1 MERYL
6 RAVVVLVLCFLFIA
20 STRFRSCDGYSP
32 KVLCR
37 GEEREALLNFK
48 GGFYDFSDLYD
59 ALPPLPSWTGEDC
72 CAWEGVVCHNITG
85 HVLKLELGG
94 SSLLGHINNSLLEL
108 KHLQHLDLSENYFAG
123 IIPEFIGS
131 LANLRYLN
139 LSNADFYGPIP
150 QQLGN
155 LSRLHY
161 LDISSRRRSGQCGGP
176 SRSNSSIKDIEWIS
190 GLTSLK
196 FLDISGVSLSE
207 ASNWSQ
213 LLNKLHSLSVLHLHS
228 CELYTIGSLPHVNFS
243 SLTILDLSCNNLI
256 SSKFDWFSDL
266 SSLVMLDLSH
276 NKFHGPIPGGLVN
289 MTSLRF
295 LDLSVNNF
303 QGKLPSGIE
312 NLTSLTRLDLSHNA
326 LEGEILPSL
335 GSLCNFQLLNSSYN
349 KHGRSLEFLY
359 LGWNKFSGH
368 LPDQLGQCKS
378 LFHLSIPGNSFYG
391 PLPMSIGGLSS
402 LGNLDISGNSLE
414 GVVTEKHFA
423 NLTKLHDLRAYSNR
437 LTLQVG
443 SNWIPPF
450 QLMSVN
456 LKSWHLGPQFP
467 AWLQTQK
474 NLEYVNIS
482 NTGISDFIPDW
493 FGNMCAV
500 IDTFPSSKCII
511 DLSHNQLKGS
521 IPSLLFGEYIYLGSN
536 SLTGPPPQLSSSA
549 IEVDLSNNLLKGS
562 LSPLICRRI
571 DGENSLQMLDLSGN
585 LLSGELP
592 DCWENWP
599 RLALLNLGDNQF
611 AGPVPTSMG
620 SLLCLSSLHLHN
632 NYLSGMFP
640 PLENCTDLTL
650 MDLSEN
656 GFSGSVPMW
665 IGNNLSNLVVLALS
679 SNNFNGSIPLELCY
693 LDSLQILDLGNNGLS
708 GNIPRCFGNF
718 SAMIKQPSLKNT
730 FLFEKWYGGSD
741 EVFTEMET
749 FKPTAWLVVKRI
761 RYEYNYTLGLLTGI
775 DLSSNKLSGEIPE
788 EVTALHSLIFLN
800 LSENHLEGKIPIEI
814 GSMKS
819 LESLDLSMN
828 KLSGVIPQSIST
840 ISFLSY
846 LNLSFNNLSGK
857 IPSGTQIQGFSPLSF
872 IGNHELYGPPLTNT
886 RGEEVIAAGPTQDQ
900 TDEDDSGWIDMMW
913 FYASMP
919 LGFAVGFWAVLGPLV
934 VNRAWRYAYF
944 KFVED
949 MIIYKFLGW
958 CL

>member
-1 MERYL
+1 
-6 RAVVVLVLCFLFIA
+6 
-20 STRFRSCDGYSP
+20 
-32 KVLCR
+32 
-37 GEEREALLNFK
+37 
-48 GGFYDFSDLYD
+48 
-59 ALPPLPSWTGEDC
+59 
-72 CAWEGVVCHNITG
+72 
-85 HVLKLELGG
+85 
-94 SSLLGHINNSLLEL
+94 
-108 KHLQHLDLSENYFAG
+108 
-123 IIPEFIGS
+123 
-131 LANLRYLN
+131 
-139 LSNADFYGPIP
+139 
-150 QQLGN
+150 
-155 LSRLHY
+155 
-161 LDISSRRRSGQCGGP
+161 
-176 SRSNSSIKDIEWIS
+176 
-190 GLTSLK
+190 
-196 FLDISGVSLSE
+196 
-207 ASNWSQ
+207 
-213 LLNKLHSLSVLHLHS
+213 
-228 CELYTIGSLPHVNFS
+228 
-243 SLTILDLSCNNLI
+243 
-256 SSKFDWFSDL
+256 
-266 SSLVMLDLSH
+266 MLDLSH
-276 NKFHGPIPGGLVN
+276 NKFHGPIPRGLVN

-402 LGNLDISGNSLE
+402 LTHLDISENSLE

-437 LTLQVG
+437 LTLQVS

-450 QLMSVN
+450 QLTSVD
-456 LKSWHLGPQFP
+456 LKSWHLGPHFP
-467 AWLQTQK
+467 AWLLTQK
-474 NLEYVNIS
+474 KLEYVNIS

-493 FGNMCAV
+493 FGNMC
-500 IDTFPSSKCII
+500 D
-511 DLSHNQLKGS
+511 
-521 IPSLLFGEYIYLGSN
+521 
-536 SLTGPPPQLSSSA
+536 A

-571 DGENSLQMLDLSGN
+571 DGENSLLMLDLSGN

-592 DCWENWP
+592 DCWENWTG
-599 RLALLNLGDNQF
+599 LASLNLGDNEF
-611 AGPVPTSMG
+611 TGPVPTSMG
-620 SLLCLSSLHLHN
+620 SLRYLSSLHLHN

-640 PLENCTDLTL
+640 PLENCTGLTL

-665 IGNNLSNLVVLALS
+665 IGNNLFNLVVLALS

-718 SAMIKQPSLKNT
+718 SAMIKQPSLNNT
-730 FLFEKWYGGSD
+730 FLFAQWYVGSD
-741 EVFTEMET
+741 ERSTAVET
-749 FKPTAWLVVKRI
+749 FIFTAWLVVKRI

-800 LSENHLEGKIPIEI
+800 LSENHLEGKIPIQI

-828 KLSGVIPQSIST
+828 KLSGVIPQSISS

>member
-1 MERYL
+1 M
-6 RAVVVLVLCFLFIA
+6 
-20 STRFRSCDGYSP
+20 
-32 KVLCR
+32 
-37 GEEREALLNFK
+37 
-48 GGFYDFSDLYD
+48 FS
-59 ALPPLPSWTGEDC
+59 APPLDLQY
-72 CAWEGVVCHNITG
+72 CA
-85 HVLKLELGG
+85 
-94 SSLLGHINNSLLEL
+94 SLV
-108 KHLQHLDLSENYFAG
+108 HLD
-123 IIPEFIGS
+123 I
-131 LANLRYLN
+131 LN
-139 LSNADFYGPIP
+139 LSRAGFYGPIP
-150 QQLGN
+150 HQLGN

-161 LDISSRRRSGQCGGP
+161 LDISGGRRSGQCRGP
-176 SRSNSSIKDIEWIS
+176 SSSYSSIKDIEWIS

-213 LLNKLHSLSVLHLHS
+213 VLNKLHSLSVLHLHS

-266 SSLVMLDLSH
+266 SSL
-276 NKFHGPIPGGLVN
+276 GLGN

-295 LDLSVNNF
+295 LDLSFNGFTSDIPLWLYHIPAIERLDLSVNNF

-312 NLTSLTRLDLSHNA
+312 NLTSFTRLDLSDNA

-335 GSLCNFQLLNSSYN
+335 GSHF
-349 KHGRSLEFLY
+349 
-359 LGWNKFSGH
+359 
-368 LPDQLGQCKS
+368 PDQLGQCKS

-402 LGNLDISGNSLE
+402 L
-414 GVVTEKHFA
+414 
-423 NLTKLHDLRAYSNR
+423 R
-437 LTLQVG
+437 
-443 SNWIPPF
+443 
-450 QLMSVN
+450 
-456 LKSWHLGPQFP
+456 PQFP

-493 FGNMCAV
+493 FGNMCDGMDALPPFS
-500 IDTFPSSKCII
+500 TC
-511 DLSHNQLKGS
+511 
-521 IPSLLFGEYIYLGSN
+521 
-536 SLTGPPPQLSSSA
+536 PPPQLSSSA

-571 DGENSLQMLDLSGN
+571 DGENSLIILDLSGN

-592 DCWENWP
+592 DCWENWKG
-599 RLALLNLGDNQF
+599 LALLNLGDNEF
-611 AGPVPTSMG
+611 TGPVPTSMG
-620 SLLCLSSLHLHN
+620 SLLYLSSLHLHN

-640 PLENCTDLTL
+640 SLENCTHL
-650 MDLSEN
+650 MIIDLSEN

-665 IGNNLSNLVVLALS
+665 IGNNLYNLVVLALS
-679 SNNFNGSIPLELCY
+679 LNNFNGSIPLELCH
-693 LDSLQILDLGNNGLS
+693 LDYLQILDLGNNGLS
-708 GNIPRCFGNF
+708 GNIPICFGNF
-718 SAMIKQPSLKNT
+718 IGMINQPNSTNT
-730 FLFEKWYGGSD
+730 F
-741 EVFTEMET
+741 
-749 FKPTAWLVVKRI
+749 PI
-761 RYEYNYTLGLLTGI
+761 RNEYNYTLGLLTGI

-828 KLSGVIPQSIST
+828 KLSGVIPQSISS
-840 ISFLSY
+840 ISSLGY

-857 IPSGTQIQGFSPLSF
+857 IPGTQIQGFSALSF

-886 RGEEVIAAGPTQDQ
+886 RGEEVIGEGPTQDQ
-900 TDEDDSGWIDMMW
+900 TDEDDSGWIDIKW

-919 LGFAVGFWAVLGPLV
+919 LGFAVGFWGH
-934 VNRAWRYAYF
+934 
-944 KFVED
+944 
-949 MIIYKFLGW
+949 
-958 CL
+958 

>member
-20 STRFRSCDGYSP
+20 STRFRSCEGYSP

-37 GEEREALLNFK
+37 GEEREALLSFR
-48 GGFYDFSDLYD
+48 GGISEPLL
-59 ALPPLPSWTGEDC
+59 LPWTGEDC

-85 HVLKLELGG
+85 HVLKLDLSG
-94 SSLLGHINNSLLEL
+94 SYLYGDVNNSLLEL
-108 KHLQHLDLSENYFAG
+108 KHLQHLDLSQNNFGAS
-123 IIPEFIGS
+123 IPEFIGS

-139 LSNADFYGPIP
+139 LSDAGFYGPIP
-150 QQLGN
+150 HQLGN

-161 LDISSRRRSGQCGGP
+161 LDISSAGRSGQCLGP
-176 SRSNSSIKDIEWIS
+176 FSSYSSIKDIEWIS

-213 LLNKLHSLSVLHLHS
+213 VLNKLHSLSVLQLHS

-276 NKFHGPIPGGLVN
+276 NKFHGPIPRGLVN
-289 MTSLRF
+289 MNSLRF

-303 QGKLPSGIE
+303 QGKVPSGIE
-312 NLTSLTRLDLSHNA
+312 NLTSLTRLDLSDNA

-402 LGNLDISGNSLE
+402 LSNLDISENSLE

-423 NLTKLHDLRAYSNR
+423 NLTKLDDLWAYSNR
-437 LTLQVG
+437 LTLQV
-443 SNWIPPF
+443 SFNWIPPF
-450 QLMSVN
+450 QLISVD
-456 LKSWHLGPQFP
+456 LESWHLGPHFP

-474 NLEYVNIS
+474 NLNYVNIS

-500 IDTFPSSKCII
+500 SMCVI

-521 IPSLLFGEYIYLGSN
+521 IPSLHLGGFIYLGSN
-536 SLTGPPPQLSSSA
+536 SLTGPPPQLSLSA

-562 LSPLICRRI
+562 LSPLLCRRI
-571 DGENSLQMLDLSGN
+571 DGENSLAILDLSGN

-592 DCWENWP
+592 DCWENWK
-599 RLALLNLGDNQF
+599 RLALLNLGDNEF
-611 AGPVPTSMG
+611 TGPVPTSMG
-620 SLLCLSSLHLHN
+620 SLRSLSSLHLHN
-632 NYLSGMFP
+632 NYLWGMFP
-640 PLENCTDLTL
+640 PLENCTNLKM

-679 SNNFNGSIPLELCY
+679 SNNFNGSIPLELCH

-718 SAMIKQPSLKNT
+718 SAMIKQPSSNNAFAYARSHVGSFGGLNGIIMVGT
-730 FLFEKWYGGSD
+730 F
-741 EVFTEMET
+741 T
-749 FKPTAWLVVKRI
+749 PRAWLVVKRI

-800 LSENHLEGKIPIEI
+800 LSENHLEGKIPIQI

-828 KLSGVIPQSIST
+828 KFSGVIPQSISS

-872 IGNHELYGPPLTNT
+872 IGNHELYGPPLTDT
-886 RGEEVIAAGPTQDQ
+886 RGEEVIAEGPTQDQ
-900 TDEDDSGWIDMMW
+900 TDEDDSGWIDMKW

-919 LGFAVGFWAVLGPLV
+919 LGFAVGFWAVLGPLA

>member
-6 RAVVVLVLCFLFIA
+6 RAVVVLVLRFLFLA

-37 GEEREALLNFK
+37 GEEREALLSFN
-48 GGFYDFSDLYD
+48 GGISDPFQL
-59 ALPPLPSWTGEDC
+59 LSSWTGEDC

-85 HVLKLELGG
+85 HVLKLDLGG
-94 SSLLGHINNSLLEL
+94 SLLSGDINNSLLEL
-108 KHLQHLDLSENYFAG
+108 KHLQHLDLSENDFGAS
-123 IIPEFIGS
+123 IPEFIGS

-139 LSNADFYGPIP
+139 LSNAGFYGPIP
-150 QQLGN
+150 HQLGN

-161 LDISSRRRSGQCGGP
+161 LDIRSGRRSGQCGP
-176 SRSNSSIKDIEWIS
+176 SSSYSGIKDIEWIS

-213 LLNKLHSLSVLHLHS
+213 VLNKLHSLSVLHLHS
-228 CELYTIGSLPHVNFS
+228 CELDTIGSLPHVNFS

-266 SSLVMLDLSH
+266 SSLVILDLSH
-276 NKFHGPIPGGLVN
+276 NKFHGPIPRGLGN
-289 MTSLRF
+289 LTSLRF
-295 LDLSVNNF
+295 LDLSFNGFTSDIPLWLYHIPAIERLDLSVNNF

-312 NLTSLTRLDLSHNA
+312 NLTSLTRLDLSDNA

-335 GSLCNFQLLNSSYN
+335 GSICNFQLLNSSYD

-368 LPDQLGQCKS
+368 LPDQLGQCRS

-402 LGNLDISGNSLE
+402 LSNLDISENSLE

-450 QLMSVN
+450 QLMSVD

-493 FGNMCAV
+493 FGNTCAV
-500 IDTFPSSKCII
+500 IQTFPSAACII

-521 IPSLLFGEYIYLGSN
+521 IPSLHFGKFIYLGSN
-536 SLTGPPPQLSSSA
+536 SLTGLPPQLSSSA
-549 IEVDLSNNLLKGS
+549 IGVDLSNNLLKGS

-571 DGENSLQMLDLSGN
+571 DGEKSLAILDLSGN

-592 DCWENWP
+592 DCWENWTE
-599 RLALLNLGDNQF
+599 LAL
-611 AGPVPTSMG
+611 TSMG
-620 SLLCLSSLHLHN
+620 SLRYVSSLLLHN

-640 PLENCTDLTL
+640 PLENCTNL
-650 MDLSEN
+650 MLIDLSEN
-656 GFSGSVPMW
+656 GFSGSVPTW
-665 IGNNLSNLVVLALS
+665 IGNNLSNLV
-679 SNNFNGSIPLELCY
+679 IPLELCH

-718 SAMIKQPSLKNT
+718 SAMIKQPSSTNT
-730 FLFEKWYGGSD
+730 FSYAGWYGGWYGGSYV
-741 EVFTEMET
+741 EFSAFRT
-749 FKPTAWLVVKRI
+749 FIPTAWLVVKRI

-828 KLSGVIPQSIST
+828 KLSGVIPQSISS

-886 RGEEVIAAGPTQDQ
+886 RGEEVIAEGPTQDQ
-900 TDEDDSGWIDMMW
+900 TDEDDSGWIDMKW

-919 LGFAVGFWAVLGPLV
+919 LGFAVGFWAVLGPLA

>member
-6 RAVVVLVLCFLFIA
+6 RAVVVLVLCFLFMA

-37 GEEREALLNFK
+37 GEEREALLSFR
-48 GGFYDFSDLYD
+48 GGMSE
-59 ALPPLPSWTGEDC
+59 PLLQLSSWTGEDC
-72 CAWEGVVCHNITG
+72 CAWEGVVCQNITG
-85 HVLKLELGG
+85 HVLKLDLGG
-94 SSLLGHINNSLLEL
+94 SFLGGDINNSLLEL
-108 KHLQHLDLSENYFAG
+108 KHLQHLDLSENNFG
-123 IIPEFIGS
+123 PSIPEFIGS

-139 LSNADFYGPIP
+139 LSNAGFYGPIP
-150 QQLGN
+150 HQLGN

-161 LDISSRRRSGQCGGP
+161 LDISSGRRSAQCGP
-176 SRSNSSIKDIEWIS
+176 SSSYSSINDIEWIS

-213 LLNKLHSLSVLHLHS
+213 VLNKLHSLSVLHLHS
-228 CELYTIGSLPHVNFS
+228 CELDTIGSLPHVNFS

-256 SSKFDWFSDL
+256 SSKFDWLSDL
-266 SSLVMLDLSH
+266 SSLVILDLSH
-276 NKFHGPIPGGLVN
+276 NKFHGPIPRGLVN

-295 LDLSVNNF
+295 LYLSFNGLTSDIPLWLYHIPAIERLDLSVNNF
-303 QGKLPSGIE
+303 QGKVPSGIE
-312 NLTSLTRLDLSHNA
+312 NLTSLTRLDLSDNA

-391 PLPMSIGGLSS
+391 PLPMSIGGFSS
-402 LGNLDISGNSLE
+402 LSNLDISENSLE

-423 NLTKLHDLRAYSNR
+423 NLTKLDDLRAYSNR
-437 LTLQVG
+437 LTLQVS

-450 QLMSVN
+450 QLTSVD

-493 FGNMCAV
+493 FGNMCDGIEA
-500 IDTFPSSKCII
+500 FPFSMCVI
-511 DLSHNQLKGS
+511 DLSHNQLRGS
-521 IPSLLFGEYIYLGSN
+521 IPSLLWGQYIYLGSN
-536 SLTGPPPQLSSSA
+536 SLTGPPPQLSLSA

-562 LSPLICRRI
+562 LSPLICRRV
-571 DGENSLQMLDLSGN
+571 DGENSLVTLDLPGN

-592 DCWENWP
+592 DCWDNWP
-599 RLALLNLGDNQF
+599 GLALLNLGDNEF
-611 AGPVPTSMG
+611 TGPVPTSMG
-620 SLLCLSSLHLHN
+620 SLPYLSWLYLHN

-640 PLENCTDLTL
+640 PLENCTNLVVI
-650 MDLSEN
+650 DLSEN
-656 GFSGSVPMW
+656 RFSRSVPMW
-665 IGNNLSNLVVLALS
+665 IGNNLSSLVVLALS
-679 SNNFNGSIPLELCY
+679 SNNFNGSIPLELCH

-718 SAMIKQPSLKNT
+718 SGFI
-730 FLFEKWYGGSD
+730 F
-741 EVFTEMET
+741 ET
-749 FKPTAWLVVKRI
+749 FIPTAWLVVKRI

-788 EVTALHSLIFLN
+788 ELTALHSLIFLN
-800 LSENHLEGKIPIEI
+800 LSENHLEGKIPIQI

-840 ISFLSY
+840 ISLLSY
-846 LNLSFNNLSGK
+846 LNLPFNNLSGK

-886 RGEEVIAAGPTQDQ
+886 RGEEVIAEGPTQDQ
-900 TDEDDSGWIDMMW
+900 TDEDDSGWIDMKW

-919 LGFAVGFWAVLGPLV
+919 LGFAVGFWAVLGPLA

-949 MIIYKFLGW
+949 MIIYKFLRW